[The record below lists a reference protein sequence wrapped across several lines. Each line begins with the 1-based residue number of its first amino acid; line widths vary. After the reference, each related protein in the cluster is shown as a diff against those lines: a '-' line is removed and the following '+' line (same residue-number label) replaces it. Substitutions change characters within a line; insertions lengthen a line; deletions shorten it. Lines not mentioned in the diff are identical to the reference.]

1 LFPRESNFCVNTRI
15 DGSREEGAENPS
27 CLVES
32 IYTGN
37 MFPQMVVELFAL
49 QLCIYSSLF
58 SLTSNIWHPYS
69 LVAVNL
75 LELYFI
81 SLFYLLIL
89 R

>member
-1 LFPRESNFCVNTRI
+1 
-15 DGSREEGAENPS
+15 
-27 CLVES
+27 
-32 IYTGN
+32 